1 MLPNVLKSDR
11 AIKVIVQIVR
21 VFVEMRQMVQDYRE
35 LLERLREISIDFT
48 QENSTC

>member
-1 MLPNVLKSDR
+1 MLPNVSKSDR